1 MLQEISKLP
10 LVYMHHM
17 LSKSFFSFLLHKE
30 YVWRLSN
37 KTLLIQIFVRFYT
50 ELYLQG
56 GKIILWSVEGEDINQ
71 IRDRLFSTSL
81 IIYLP
86 CPANWD
92 QYHRQLISRR
102 KLFCCLMLHGRGQIF
117 HPWEKIDINSDIK
130 QSNKVSRHAMK
141 D

>member
-1 MLQEISKLP
+1 MQVYVCVLQEISKLS
-10 LVYMHHM
+10 LVF
-17 LSKSFFSFLLHKE
+17 FFSSLLHKE

-37 KTLLIQIFVRFYT
+37 KTLLIQILVRFHT

-56 GKIILWSVEGEDINQ
+56 GKIIFWSVEGEGNNQ
-71 IRDRLFSTSL
+71 IRNSLFSTPL

-86 CPANWD
+86 CPANWY

-102 KLFCCLMLHGRGQIF
+102 KLFCGLMLHGEGQIF
-117 HPWEKIDINSDIK
+117 HPWEKIYINSDIK
-130 QSNKVSRHAMK
+130 KSNEVSIHAIT